1 MYFHL
6 ILTDNCNLHCSYCR
20 AKAFEDYE
28 NKDDEPEP
36 VEIDPDIPP
45 ELDIDLKLLY
55 GFLAKD
61 PTATLTF
68 YGGEPLLKAD
78 LIDTIIQTAPVQR
91 FMLQTNALL
100 LDRLAPDIVNRFS
113 TILVSIDGQETLTDT
128 NRGPG
133 VYREVIRNVKWIREN
148 GCAAELIARM
158 TVTERT
164 DIVDAVSYLADNPDY
179 SFSSIHWQLDAN
191 FASDFS
197 HRNFSAWVQESYNPG
212 IRTLVGNW
220 IDHMQDTGEVRR
232 WYPFLD
238 PMEDLLLGR
247 QSRLRCGSGHANY
260 SILTDG
266 HIAPCPVMIGMKQY
280 YVGHIADADPRYLP
294 VISVNG
300 ECEACDIRMF
310 CGGRCLYSNITK
322 PWNPAG
328 RQLVCGTVKNLYDA
342 LSGALPRI
350 RSLIENG
357 TVTLADFSHEK
368 FNGCEIIP

>member
-1 MYFHL
+1 VYFHL

-133 VYREVIRNVKWIREN
+133 VYRE
-148 GCAAELIARM
+148 A
-158 TVTERT
+158 
-164 DIVDAVSYLADNPDY
+164 Y
-179 SFSSIHWQLDAN
+179 
-191 FASDFS
+191 
-197 HRNFSAWVQESYNPG
+197 
-212 IRTLVGNW
+212 
-220 IDHMQDTGEVRR
+220 
-232 WYPFLD
+232 
-238 PMEDLLLGR
+238 
-247 QSRLRCGSGHANY
+247 
-260 SILTDG
+260 
-266 HIAPCPVMIGMKQY
+266 
-280 YVGHIADADPRYLP
+280 RY
-294 VISVNG
+294 
-300 ECEACDIRMF
+300 
-310 CGGRCLYSNITK
+310 K
-322 PWNPAG
+322 PWTGGIPG
-328 RQLVCGTVKNLYDA
+328 GHTKREMDQRERVC
-342 LSGALPRI
+342 SR
-350 RSLIENG
+350 
-357 TVTLADFSHEK
+357 ADRPDDRNRAYGH
-368 FNGCEIIP
+368 C